1 MAPGPVTAAAVA
13 MGRRAKY
20 AGAFIATGHAIIEV
34 PLIIAIMLGMGTVLQ
49 SQITQI
55 LIGLV
60 GGVVLLVMA
69 AKMLAGSNNDD
80 ILRNEHSKT
89 APIAA
94 GLILSAGNPYFLL
107 WWATVGLAL
116 AARAAQFGIWVFVV
130 FAVIHLLCDYGWLT
144 TLSWAGFKGAS
155 LLAGRGRKIVLF
167 VCSAAL
173 IVFGLSFIAKATI
186 SLFSR
191 PA

>member
-1 MAPGPVTAAAVA
+1 
-13 MGRRAKY
+13 
-20 AGAFIATGHAIIEV
+20 
-34 PLIIAIMLGMGTVLQ
+34 MLGMGTVLQ

-116 AARAAQFGIWVFVV
+116 AARIAQFGIWVFVV

-173 IVFGLSFIAKATI
+173 IVFGLSFIAKAAI